1 MTNKTRNWTDVELII
16 SSISIALTVGF
27 WGLFAS
33 RQKVGADV
41 LGQVSFASGSGVPT
55 PLSTTSVPPT
65 LVPGQ
70 TVFFGTGLAT
80 PQPLAQTASQPKP
93 RRKGGGGSGGGGG
106 GGGGGVAKTGSS

>member
-1 MTNKTRNWTDVELII
+1 MANKTRNWTDVELII

-41 LGQVSFASGSGVPT
+41 LGQVSFASASGGPT
-55 PLSTTSVPPT
+55 PVSSTAVPST

-70 TVFFGTGLAT
+70 TVFFGTGAAT
-80 PQPLAQTASQPKP
+80 QQPVSQTASQPKP
-93 RRKGGGGSGGGGG
+93 RRKGDGGRGGGGA
-106 GGGGGVAKTGSS
+106 VAKTGSS